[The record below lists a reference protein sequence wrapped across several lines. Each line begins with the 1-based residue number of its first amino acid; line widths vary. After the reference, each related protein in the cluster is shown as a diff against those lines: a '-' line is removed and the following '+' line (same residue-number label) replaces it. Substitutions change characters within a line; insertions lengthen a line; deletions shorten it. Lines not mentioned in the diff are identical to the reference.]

1 MNKNKRYNCECTDR
15 FSAYEFVSLF
25 SAVSACRG
33 EYKISSDELN
43 EFITYCKKYGLSE
56 ELLSNI
62 SEETLAKDLKDAI
75 DVMKKIGLAKESES
89 KTELLISEEIPM
101 SEIINNNINYF
112 NYMVDF
118 VKKFDMF
125 SASINVSNDTRE
137 PVNKDVEKTARFMER
152 MLVLKRKNK

>member
-1 MNKNKRYNCECTDR
+1 MDKNNDSDR
-15 FSAYEFVSLF
+15 LSTYQFVSLF

-33 EYKISSDELN
+33 EYSINTNELH

-56 ELLSNI
+56 EILNNL
-62 SEETLAKDLKDAI
+62 SEETLTNNLKGAI

-125 SASINVSNDTRE
+125 SDSMNVSNDTRE
-137 PVNKDVEKTARFMER
+137 PVNKEVEKTARFMER
-152 MLVLKRKNK
+152 MLVLKRKKN